1 MEKLSLNKYFYIV
14 EITMN
19 DIDIDIDIDMI
30 MSKKRN
36 LLTNRFVH
44 IC

>member
-19 DIDIDIDIDMI
+19 DINIVE
-30 MSKKRN
+30 K
-36 LLTNRFVH
+36 TEFVD
-44 IC
+44 

>member
-1 MEKLSLNKYFYIV
+1 MEKLSLNKCFYIV

-19 DIDIDIDIDMI
+19 DINIVE
-30 MSKKRN
+30 KRN